1 MGAGSIGWLKNGAPI
16 SPFLPK
22 FYRYAAKKRSRANTL
37 SSSHFLIF
45 TLPHLLI
52 FITFVHMI
60 DQATIQRILDT
71 AEITEVVGEFVTL
84 KRRGTNLLGL
94 CPFHNEKTPSFNVSP
109 SKGIYKCFGCG
120 KGGSAVNFIME
131 HEHLSFVESLRW
143 LAKKY
148 HIEVQEKEER
158 PEDIQER
165 NDHESQI
172 IVSEFAQKYFAA
184 QLWDS
189 EYGRAVGLSYF
200 HERGFRDEVI
210 KKFGLGYCPDGKE
223 PFTNAAL
230 KEGYKMEFLEKTG
243 LTIKRE
249 EWVRDRFS
257 GRVMFPVHS
266 ISGRV
271 IAFGGRTLSQEKS
284 IAKYLNSP
292 ESDIYHKSR
301 VVYGIYLAKR
311 MIIQEDKCYLVEG
324 YTDVIAMHQ
333 AGIENVVASSG
344 TSLTVDQ
351 IRLIRRFTKNI
362 TIIYDGDQA
371 GIKASLRGIDL
382 VLEEGINVKVLPLP
396 DGEDPDSF
404 SKAMSSSA
412 LTQYIKENETDF
424 IKFKTRILLSG
435 IENDPLSRAKL
446 ITDIVSSI
454 SVIPE
459 EIVRTEYLKECSR
472 LLEVREDVLY
482 NEIRKLKLKKNEA
495 QASREA
501 LPPSDQR
508 TAPVQP
514 KPEATASVSNPFEL
528 EEKEILRVLLKC
540 GSLNIFDYE
549 HEESGEWISETVSN
563 YILSE
568 LEIDNMVSVN
578 PNINTIL
585 EEYRLHLGESEFD
598 AMRFFTLHSD
608 PQISQFASDI
618 ISERH
623 PLSPF
628 WERGGS
634 HIEKEE
640 DLLQVVVPKL
650 VREYKLRVVTTM
662 MGQIENRMK
671 IADASKDFDL
681 SMELMGSYQKITEIK
696 KILSKQLD
704 RTVNPKM

>member
-1 MGAGSIGWLKNGAPI
+1 
-16 SPFLPK
+16 
-22 FYRYAAKKRSRANTL
+22 
-37 SSSHFLIF
+37 
-45 TLPHLLI
+45 
-52 FITFVHMI
+52 MI
-60 DQATIQRILDT
+60 DQSTIQRILDT

-84 KRRGTNLLGL
+84 KRRGTNMIGL

-120 KGGSAVNFIME
+120 KGGSSVNFIME

-148 HIEVQEKEER
+148 NIEVQEKEER

-172 IVSEFAQKYFAA
+172 IVSEFAQKYFTS
-184 QLWDS
+184 QLWES
-189 EYGRAVGLSYF
+189 EYGQAVGLSYF
-200 HERGFRDEVI
+200 RERGFRDDVI

-223 PFTNAAL
+223 PFTNTAL

-243 LTIKRE
+243 LTIKRDD
-249 EWVRDRFS
+249 WVRDRFS
-257 GRVMFPVHS
+257 GRVMFPIHS

-301 VVYGIYLAKR
+301 VVYGIYQAKPG
-311 MIIQEDKCYLVEG
+311 IIKEDKCYLVEG

-333 AGIENVVASSG
+333 SGIVNVVASSG

-396 DGEDPDSF
+396 EGEDPDSF
-404 SKAMSSSA
+404 SKSMSSSA
-412 LTQYIKENETDF
+412 LIQYIRENETDF

-435 IENDPLSRAKL
+435 IENDPLARAKL
-446 ITDIVSSI
+446 ITDVVYSI

-482 NEIRKLKLKKNEA
+482 NEIRKLKQKKNEA
-495 QASREA
+495 PAPRD
-501 LPPSDQR
+501 LPPSPNQR
-508 TAPVQP
+508 NAPEQPGPQTFAPV
-514 KPEATASVSNPFEL
+514 ENPYEL

-540 GSLNIFDYE
+540 GPLKIYDYE
-549 HEESGEWISETVSN
+549 HEVSGEWISESVAT
-563 YILSE
+563 YILTE
-568 LEIDNMVSVN
+568 LELDNMVSVD
-578 PNINTIL
+578 PQVNTIL
-585 EEYRLHLGESEFD
+585 NDYRQNLDDDGFD
-598 AMRFFTLHSD
+598 AVRFFTLHPD
-608 PQISQFASDI
+608 PRISLLASDI

-623 PLSPF
+623 PLSTF

-634 HIEKEE
+634 HIEREE

-650 VREYKLRVVTTM
+650 VREYKLRVVSGM
-662 MGQIENRMK
+662 MTLIENRMK

-681 SMELMGSYQKITEIK
+681 SMELMASYQKMTEIK

-704 RTVNPKM
+704 RTVNPKK